1 MSVLDH
7 TGQYWGVLGISGL
20 FWAVLGSTWLIG
32 TVMGF
37 EKMYVL
43 FGLKHHICIKEK
55 IRDVTPLIQERTEEE
70 NGK

>member
-1 MSVLDH
+1 
-7 TGQYWGVLGISGL
+7 
-20 FWAVLGSTWLIG
+20 
-32 TVMGF
+32 MGF

-55 IRDVTPLIQERTEEE
+55 ICDVTPLIQERTEEE